1 MSSSHDERAAA
12 IETIARTVLSIET
25 LATRHSDR
33 LDFHEVAVWSLQRAL
48 ELAYEAGLAVNAE
61 RLLRDI
67 PKPPRRT
74 DGGSR

>member
-1 MSSSHDERAAA
+1 MSTRKDERAAA

-25 LATRHSDR
+25 LATRHSDH

-48 ELAYEAGLAVNAE
+48 ELAFEAGRESNAE
-61 RLLRDI
+61 LLLRDI

-74 DGGSR
+74 EGGAR